1 MATKEKDTKA
11 INTPCETEEV
21 ENANG
26 KAIYTALKNFVY
38 FDQLFRE
45 DLTGDNSGNN
55 TTHISN
61 RVKADNEK
69 YGTKFPSGRQQLVN
83 IKKMFISL
91 GAIFR
96 ERGNDESGEGT
107 CYEYKEKNSVIWFNR
122 YIAVLQKDLKKN
134 VLKVKK
140 AKNSKNQEPIS
151 EPHDVWFKMYL
162 KQMMNLNSVAHADY
176 VGFYENM
183 NLVGLE
189 YFGLLLE
196 YIIDKKPVEIS
207 YVPFNGEAKCVKV
220 YPYFLKNYNQ
230 RWFLLGRT
238 YNENPNEKHPL
249 RYYEKLSYFALDRIQ
264 PLVSDDGK
272 VQVPALKPWLGVEWV
287 ENDLDIQDYYNN
299 MIGTTDTGNV
309 QETVLRFE
317 PNRYKYVMTKKMLPC
332 QEEIQPGEEYYD
344 AERPT
349 IRMKAMQNRELVQQ
363 ILSFGADVEVI
374 KPDTLREEVKN
385 IITKL
390 YSCYG
395 Y

>member
-140 AKNSKNQEPIS
+140 AKK
-151 EPHDVWFKMYL
+151 
-162 KQMMNLNSVAHADY
+162 
-176 VGFYENM
+176 
-183 NLVGLE
+183 
-189 YFGLLLE
+189 
-196 YIIDKKPVEIS
+196 
-207 YVPFNGEAKCVKV
+207 
-220 YPYFLKNYNQ
+220 
-230 RWFLLGRT
+230 
-238 YNENPNEKHPL
+238 
-249 RYYEKLSYFALDRIQ
+249 
-264 PLVSDDGK
+264 
-272 VQVPALKPWLGVEWV
+272 
-287 ENDLDIQDYYNN
+287 
-299 MIGTTDTGNV
+299 
-309 QETVLRFE
+309 
-317 PNRYKYVMTKKMLPC
+317 
-332 QEEIQPGEEYYD
+332 
-344 AERPT
+344 
-349 IRMKAMQNRELVQQ
+349 
-363 ILSFGADVEVI
+363 
-374 KPDTLREEVKN
+374 
-385 IITKL
+385 
-390 YSCYG
+390 
-395 Y
+395 